1 MGRTLGIVAT
11 IGALLIGTAA
21 AGPVAAQKPGGVL
34 RMPIGNSPA
43 SMSIHEEATRIAVT
57 PMMAVFNNLVL
68 FDQHVAQNTFES
80 IRPDLAESWSWDEDR
95 AALTFRLHTGV
106 RSHDCMQFTAKAVKC
121 T

>member
-1 MGRTLGIVAT
+1 MKKAHFFGLLVIEILLACLPAT
-11 IGALLIGTAA
+11 
-21 AGPVAAQKPGGVL
+21 AQKPGGVL

-68 FDQHVAQNTFES
+68 FDQHVAQNTFGS

-95 AALTFRLHTGV
+95 TAPHFSAAHGCQV
-106 RSHDCMQFTAKAVKC
+106 A
-121 T
+121 